1 MNILVTGDS
10 GFIGSYL
17 TRALLRDGHSVFGI
31 DINPDKKYDARYPY
45 TIGDILDDN
54 ALNSIPDN
62 IDCIIHLAAAHKDF
76 GISKEE
82 YYRVNVEGTRSLL
95 RFADARNIRKFIF
108 FSTVAVYGDHQPST
122 ESTEPHPINH
132 YGGSK
137 LAAEKVLQDWTALNA
152 SRSVTII
159 RPTVVFG
166 PLNVANIF
174 KLIKQVCDGKFY
186 WVGNGRN
193 VKSVAYVENVADA
206 TCFLMNKLIPGVS
219 IYNYSDEPHF
229 ETRELVA
236 VISKLSG
243 KKVSGVHIPLPA
255 ALAVAKF
262 VDFAGAITKIDFPI
276 TSARLLKFNTSTEH
290 RSNKIREIG
299 FIPLHT
305 IEDGLKKNIQW
316 YFEHGTNTPLNIET
330 SSE

>member
-17 TRALLRDGHSVFGI
+17 TRALLRDGHTIFGV
-31 DINPDKKYDARYPY
+31 DTDPRKKYDVRYPY
-45 TIGDILDDN
+45 STGDILDDN
-54 ALNSIPDN
+54 VLAGVPESA
-62 IDCIIHLAAAHKDF
+62 DCIIHLAAAHKDF
-76 GISKEE
+76 GISKDE
-82 YYRVNVEGTRSLL
+82 YYRVNVDGTRSLL
-95 RFADARNIRKFIF
+95 RFAEKRNIKKFIF

-122 ESTEPHPINH
+122 EMTEPHPVNH

-137 LAAEKVLQDWTALNA
+137 LAAEKVLREWAESDS

-186 WVGNGRN
+186 WVGDGRN

-206 TCFLMNKLIPGVS
+206 TCFVAQRMTPGLS
-219 IYNYSDEPHF
+219 LFNYSDEPHM
-229 ETRELVA
+229 ETRDLVA
-236 VISKLSG
+236 LISKLSG
-243 KKVSGVHIPLPA
+243 KKVSRFHFPLSV
-255 ALAVAKF
+255 ALAAVKIID
-262 VDFAGAITKIDFPI
+262 VAGAVSGIDFPI
-276 TSARLLKFNTSTEH
+276 TSARLRKFNTSTEH
-290 RSNKIREIG
+290 RSHKIRESG
-299 FIPLHT
+299 FVPSHT
-305 IEDGLKKNIQW
+305 IEDGLRKNIQW
-316 YFEHGTNTPLNIET
+316 YLEYSKSASITIET

>member
-1 MNILVTGDS
+1 MNIFVTGDS

-17 TRALLRDGHSVFGI
+17 TRALLRDGHMLFGVDI
-31 DINPDKKYDARYPY
+31 DPRKKYDVRYPFV
-45 TIGDILDDN
+45 TGNILDEQTL
-54 ALNSIPDN
+54 AAVPESS
-62 IDCIIHLAAAHKDF
+62 DCIIHLAAAHKDF

-82 YYRVNVEGTRSLL
+82 YYRVNVDGTRSLL
-95 RFADARNIRKFIF
+95 RFAEKRNIKKFIF

-122 ESTEPHPINH
+122 ELTEPHPVNH

-137 LAAEKVLQDWTALNA
+137 LAAEKVLQEWAEKDI

-186 WVGNGRN
+186 WVGDGRN

-206 TCFLMNKLIPGVS
+206 TCFLVQRMEPGVS
-219 IYNYSDEPHF
+219 LYNYSDEPHMK
-229 ETRELVA
+229 TRDLVA
-236 VISKLSG
+236 LISRLSG
-243 KKVSGVHIPLPA
+243 KKVSGFHLPLSA
-255 ALAVAKF
+255 ALAATKIIDIVGSVAR
-262 VDFAGAITKIDFPI
+262 IDFPI

-290 RSNKIREIG
+290 RSDKIRQSG
-299 FIPLHT
+299 FVPTHS
-305 IEDGLKKNIQW
+305 IEEGLQKNIQW
-316 YFEHGTNTPLNIET
+316 YFENSKTAAISVET